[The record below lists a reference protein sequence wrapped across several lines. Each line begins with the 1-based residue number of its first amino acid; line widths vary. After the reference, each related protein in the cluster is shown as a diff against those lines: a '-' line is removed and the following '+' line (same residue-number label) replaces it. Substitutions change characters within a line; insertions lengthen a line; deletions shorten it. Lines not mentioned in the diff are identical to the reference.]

1 MWPSDADSLI
11 ARQQELGNASPE
23 LLTFDPTTAI
33 IGGSWVCFPRGLVGP
48 GTDHDS
54 AWSAAV
60 MMRAGRMLE
69 QQVISG
75 IAGASYVP
83 GLMALRL
90 GPLME
95 AAVRALSDRPHVL
108 LLDAT
113 AHDHPR
119 RAGLALHLGA
129 ELDIPTIGVTHRPLV
144 SSGEWPA
151 DLRGATSPLQIG
163 DSVVGCWLRTQ
174 PGVRP
179 LAVHP
184 GWRIDLASAVEAITL
199 LTSRRRT
206 PEPLRRARQLARRE
220 RAHGQTPIE
229 PRDTSEGH
237 LCNGR

>member
-11 ARQQELGNASPE
+11 ARQQELADTAPE
-23 LLTFDPTTAI
+23 LLPLDSASAI
-33 IGGSWVCFPRGLVGP
+33 IGGCWVCFPRGLVGP
-48 GTDHDS
+48 GTDHDP

-60 MMRAGRMLE
+60 IMIGGRMLE
-69 QQVISG
+69 RQVISG
-75 IAGASYVP
+75 TAGASYVP

-95 AAVRALSDRPHVL
+95 ETVRALSDRPHVL

-119 RAGLALHLGA
+119 RAGMALHLGA

-144 SSGEWPA
+144 ASGDWPS
-151 DLRGATSPLQIG
+151 DQRGATSPLRIEG
-163 DSVVGCWLRTQ
+163 SVVGCWLRTQ

-184 GWRIDLASAVEAITL
+184 GWRIDLATAVEVVTL
-199 LTSRRRT
+199 LTRRRRT
-206 PEPLRRARQLARRE
+206 PEPLRRARQLARRA
-220 RAHGQTPIE
+220 RTYAQNDKGPRE
-229 PRDTSEGH
+229 PLEGH
-237 LCNGR
+237 LSHGR